1 MEADDKGR
9 DLRNVWI
16 YCRVGN
22 ANDEHNSIEIQRDE
36 LIRFANERGFY
47 IAGIS
52 QDIGSGLDF
61 SRKGLSETKQAVCS
75 KNADVVLVP
84 NVSCIGR
91 DTLKTTAYIKELN
104 ALGAEFLSSTDGVID
119 MTLTDQLISAMSSMA
134 VSENGVLKWKMM
146 IKSIRDIFHRG

>member
-1 MEADDKGR
+1 MKTDNKNSVP
-9 DLRNVWI
+9 RNAWI
-16 YCRVGN
+16 YCRVASN
-22 ANDEHNSIEIQRDE
+22 EHNSIEIQRDR
-36 LIRFANERGFY
+36 LIHFANERGFN

-61 SRKGLSETKQAVCS
+61 YRKGLSETKQAVCS
-75 KNADVVLVP
+75 KNADVVLVS

-104 ALGAEFLSSTDGVID
+104 NLGAEFLSSTDGVID
-119 MTLTDQLISAMSSMA
+119 MTLTDQLISEMSSMSM
-134 VSENGVLKWKMM
+134 SENRVPKWKMM